1 MSLPLSESC
10 TRFGNF
16 LIVDAAL
23 NYNKTVVYEL
33 FKLLS
38 SQQDA
43 GATWSFVWS
52 LKTDNKGFSSSGS
65 SMTHTLQ
72 ELRERSIRSFLALQN
87 YGRLDESRF
96 LKGLSN

>member
-1 MSLPLSESC
+1 MRQRYNVTLPLSESC
-10 TRFGNF
+10 TGFGNF
-16 LIVDAAL
+16 LIVDVAL

-43 GATWSFVWS
+43 GAFVWS

-72 ELRERSIRSFLALQN
+72 ELRERSIHSFLASQN
-87 YGRLDESRF
+87 NSRLDESRF
-96 LKGLSN
+96 